1 MTTNHV
7 SRDYTNRL
15 IEICQMIF
23 ESFIN
28 NVAFLVFEILRAGGV
43 HSQKMPRR
51 IGLNL
56 ILYLQISNNS
66 MITNVIYVIEIKY
79 L

>member
-1 MTTNHV
+1 
-7 SRDYTNRL
+7 
-15 IEICQMIF
+15 MIF

-28 NVAFLVFEILRAGGV
+28 NVAFLVFEILRVGGV
-43 HSQKMPRR
+43 HSRNMPRR

-56 ILYLQISNNS
+56 ILYLKISNNS
-66 MITNVIYVIEIKY
+66 VITNVIYVIEIKY